1 MTPEQ
6 GTIILLSGIRDYMA
20 VSSGIRASKVNP
32 ELFFGIRA
40 PLVLELG
47 HLSVSGI
54 RARHV
59 LEFRKGSLEFSER
72 VC

>member
-32 ELFFGIRA
+32 ELFSGIRA

-47 HLSVSGI
+47 H
-54 RARHV
+54 
-59 LEFRKGSLEFSER
+59 FWFWN
-72 VC
+72 